1 MKQER
6 HDISPQNTEG
16 ITGTTVLLKKVYKE
30 DKSHALGNGF
40 FIEPNKIVTNVH
52 VLAGASTLTVH
63 CVDTETTYTIEGV
76 IAFDDINDLAVLK
89 IAEEGTPFPPG
100 NSKKVRKGE
109 HVCLLGYRND
119 KKNRLDGT
127 VFSIQN
133 SGKHIIVKFNITDV
147 QGYSG
152 SPLLNTKG
160 EVIGIICAGGPPVD
174 DSEFIMST
182 NIASNLLKNLLN
194 ETHEVESLD
203 AWLKRSRIYAYVK
216 SSDAYLSRDHGDIKE
231 AIARYDDA
239 IRLNPDLA
247 DVYRNR
253 ALLMYSLEKRDE
265 YMRNTLSAHK
275 LNRERFN
282 LKRIGLFFSWHL
294 RFIRFSLVLGFQKLI
309 RKLVGENTW
318 FEVQAQVRF
327 RLAKSKIAKEKISDV
342 LNIYQAIIDD
352 FTEVINDKPG
362 EEKRKY
368 LDAARSSYKQAIVHL
383 SEVIKKKPKRAV
395 SYYHRGKA
403 KYIFGEFESQ
413 HKNLKVTKKLFQ
425 GTINDY
431 SEAINR
437 KLKGLYIYNHI
448 GQARH
453 QLAQLESQQGNTE
466 AALTLYQNVISDS
479 DEAIQSEME
488 CDACRSAI
496 HHHRGAAKAALED
509 YDGAIEDYDMSIK
522 INPKYAQ
529 AYYNRS
535 IAKQALEQHEA
546 AEADLAKA
554 KELEPNIEK
563 RN

>member
-1 MKQER
+1 MEQEK
-6 HDISPQNTEG
+6 DDMSPQSTEG
-16 ITGTTVLLKKVYKE
+16 ITGTTVLLKKEYKE

-40 FIEPNKIVTNVH
+40 FIEPDKIATNVH
-52 VLAGASTLTVH
+52 VLAGASTITVH
-63 CVDTETTYTIEGV
+63 CVETETTYTIEGI

-89 IAEEGTPFPPG
+89 VAEEGTPFPLG
-100 NSKKVRKGE
+100 NSKKVRKRQ
-109 HVCLLGYRND
+109 HACLLGHRNGKTD
-119 KKNRLDGT
+119 RLEGT

-133 SGKHIIVKFNITDV
+133 SGKHIIVEFNIADG

-160 EVIGIICAGGPPVD
+160 EVIAIVRSGDPPVENGEPIK
-174 DSEFIMST
+174 SR

-194 ETHEVESLD
+194 ETDEVESLD
-203 AWLKRSRIYAYVK
+203 AWQKRPRIYAYVK
-216 SSDAYLSRDHGDIKE
+216 SYDAYLSCEHGDIKE
-231 AIARYDDA
+231 AIARYDDT

-253 ALLMYSLEKRDE
+253 ASVMYSLEKRDE
-265 YMRNTLSAHK
+265 YLLNTLSAYK
-275 LNRERFN
+275 LNRERFS
-282 LKRIGLFFSWHL
+282 LTRFGLFFSWHL
-294 RFIRFSLVLGFQKLI
+294 RFIRFSIVLGFQKLI
-309 RKLVGENTW
+309 RKLVGENSW
-318 FEVQAQVRF
+318 FEVHAQVRF
-327 RLAKSKIAKEKISDV
+327 RLAKSKIAKGKISDV

-352 FTEVINDKPG
+352 FTEVINSKPR

-368 LDAARSSYKQAIVHL
+368 LYAARNSYKEAIVNL
-383 SEVIKKKPKRAV
+383 SEVINQKPKRAV

-496 HHHRGAAKAALED
+496 HHNRGAAKAALED

-522 INPKYAQ
+522 INPKYAK
-529 AYYNRS
+529 AYYNRGK
-535 IAKQALEQHEA
+535 AKQALEQHEA
-546 AEADLAKA
+546 AEADFAKA
-554 KELEPNIEK
+554 KELDSNIEE
-563 RN
+563 